1 MGTAAFLGD
10 LLQALRGNRRAVVG
24 GLILTGYLLM
34 ALVGPVLVPL
44 YPTMKYAERFRPP
57 SLAHPLGTDY
67 AGRDV
72 LAQIIHGSRDVLAI
86 AFLTALFT
94 TAVAVGVGT
103 LAGYSGGAVDAV
115 LMLLT
120 NVQLTVPAVPVYLLI
135 GSVFQ
140 VRDPIGFAALISL
153 WMWGPLARAVRSQ
166 ILSLKERDFIEAAR
180 VLGLSTFH
188 ILFRE
193 LFPNLTPFVVIHF
206 IRIMR
211 DAITASVGL
220 IFLGLAPFSPTN
232 WGTMLNLAVFQ
243 TGAIYIP
250 NALHYVIAPMAVI
263 VLFQLG
269 AIFFAH
275 GLDEILNPRL
285 RAPA

>member
-1 MGTAAFLGD
+1 
-10 LLQALRGNRRAVVG
+10 
-24 GLILTGYLLM
+24 
-34 ALVGPVLVPL
+34 
-44 YPTMKYAERFRPP
+44 
-57 SLAHPLGTDY
+57 
-67 AGRDV
+67 
-72 LAQIIHGSRDVLAI
+72 
-86 AFLTALFT
+86 
-94 TAVAVGVGT
+94 
-103 LAGYSGGAVDAV
+103 
-115 LMLLT
+115 MLLT
-120 NVQLTVPAVPVYLLI
+120 NIQLTVPAVPVYLLI

-140 VRDPIGFAALISL
+140 VRDPVGFAALISL

-166 ILSLKERDFIEAAR
+166 ILSLKEREFIEAAR
-180 VLGLSTFH
+180 VLGLGTAH
-188 ILFRE
+188 ILLRE

-285 RAPA
+285 RAAA

>member
-1 MGTAAFLGD
+1 MGAFLID
-10 LLQALRGNRRAVVG
+10 LLNALRGNRRATVG
-24 GLILTGYLLM
+24 GLILAGYLLM
-34 ALVGPVLVPL
+34 ALIGPELIPL
-44 YPTMKYAERFRPP
+44 DPTMKYAERFQPP
-57 SLAHPLGTDY
+57 SLTHLLGTDY

-72 LAQIIHGSRDVLAI
+72 LAQIVHGSRDVLAI
-86 AFLTALFT
+86 AALTALFT
-94 TAVAVGVGT
+94 TTLAVGIGA
-103 LAGYSGGAVDAV
+103 LAGYSGGAVDAF

-120 NVQLTVPAVPVYLLI
+120 NIQLTVPAVPVYLLI

-140 VRDPIGFAALISL
+140 VQDPVGFAALISL
-153 WMWGPLARAVRSQ
+153 WMWGGLARAVRSQ

-180 VLGLSTFH
+180 VLGLGTSH
-188 ILFRE
+188 ILLRE

>member
-1 MGTAAFLGD
+1 MRTFLGD
-10 LLQALRGNRRAVVG
+10 FLSALRGNRRAAIG
-24 GLILTGYLLM
+24 SLILVGYLLM
-34 ALVGPVLVPL
+34 ALIGPELIPMDS
-44 YPTMKYAERFRPP
+44 TMRYAERFRPP

-72 LAQIIHGSRDVLAI
+72 LAQIVHGSRDVLAI
-86 AFLTALFT
+86 AILTALFT
-94 TAVAVGVGT
+94 TSMAVGIGA
-103 LAGYSGGAVDAV
+103 LAGYSGGMVDGF

-120 NVQLTVPAVPVYLLI
+120 NIQLTVPAVPVYLLI

-140 VRDPIGFAALISL
+140 IRDPVGFAVLISL

-166 ILSLKERDFIEAAR
+166 ILSLKEREFIEAAR
-180 VLGLSTFH
+180 VLGLGTTH
-188 ILFRE
+188 ILARE

-206 IRIMR
+206 IRMMR

-250 NALHYVIAPMAVI
+250 NALHYVIAPMAAI

>member
-1 MGTAAFLGD
+1 MGAFLSD
-10 LLQALRGNRRAVVG
+10 LLRALQGNRRAAVG
-24 GLILTGYLLM
+24 GLILAGYLLA
-34 ALVGPVLVPL
+34 ALLGPVLIPL
-44 YPTMKYAERFRPP
+44 DPTMKYAERFRPP

-72 LAQIIHGSRDVLAI
+72 LAQIVHGSRDVLAI
-86 AFLTALFT
+86 AVLTALFT
-94 TAVAVGVGT
+94 TAMAVGIGA
-103 LAGYSGGAVDAV
+103 LSGYSGGALDAL

-120 NVQLTVPAVPVYLLI
+120 NIQLTVPAVPVYLLI

-140 VRDPIGFAALISL
+140 VRDPVGFAALISL

-166 ILSLKERDFIEAAR
+166 ILSLKEREFIEAAR
-180 VLGLSTFH
+180 VLGLGTSH
-188 ILFRE
+188 ILLRE

-206 IRIMR
+206 VRIMR

-250 NALHYVIAPMAVI
+250 NALHYVLAPMAVI
-263 VLFQLG
+263 VFFQLG

-285 RAPA
+285 RAPS